1 MIQLHAHVSL
11 AELSSVFIS
20 GVPYRGE
27 RVQTSRLTARY
38 SEQLHLPRDAAPPSA
53 SPRSKPQQQLS
64 SLFSHCPR
72 STLHHNMKTPPPVKP
87 PESAGPSRAQNA
99 QPAEPLE

>member
-1 MIQLHAHVSL
+1 MIQLYAHVPL

-27 RVQTSRLTARY
+27 RVQTSRLTAHY
-38 SEQLHLPRDAAPPSA
+38 SEQLHLPRAAAPPST
-53 SPRSKPQQQLS
+53 SPRRKPQQQLS
-64 SLFSHCPR
+64 SLFLHCPR
-72 STLHHNMKTPPPVKP
+72 SPLHNNTSTCKT